1 MIKSD
6 LSLTEPDQGYY
17 GYVTFV
23 WVYGIFIGGYSYTLK
38 MYVYQKVRARNFAK
52 AWGYVQRSQ
61 ALPNMFGIPLAGY
74 INIGEAGTIWPN
86 KISFGG
92 NDNILFLNFI
102 FEVGAARLDITSVR
116 PVSSWAA

>member
-52 AWGYVQRSQ
+52 AWGYVQCSQ

-74 INIGEAGTIWPN
+74 INIGEARTIWLN
-86 KISFGG
+86 KMSFGG
-92 NDNILFLNFI
+92 NDNIFWF
-102 FEVGAARLDITSVR
+102 FGRFYF
-116 PVSSWAA
+116 